1 MDNAPRGTLSRNQL
15 VALVIFVFCCLLST
29 ARILREA
36 PKPWRIQTDDI
47 ARRSDQRFAAV
58 KQLLPRRGVVGYIGE
73 PGDSSLPDYYLAQYA
88 LAPIVVDRSIQHKL
102 ILGNF
107 PSLQVPISMPGLRKI
122 QDFGN
127 GVVLMANEDVD

>member
-1 MDNAPRGTLSRNQL
+1 MNNAPRSALSRNQL
-15 VALVIFVFCCLLST
+15 LALVIFIFCCLLST

-36 PKPWRIQTDDI
+36 PKPWRIQPDDI
-47 ARRSDQRFAAV
+47 AQRSDQRFAAV
-58 KQLLPRRGVVGYIGE
+58 KQVLPNRGVVGYIGE

-88 LAPIVVDRSIQHKL
+88 LAPLVVDRSIQHKI

-107 PSLQVPISMPGLRKI
+107 PSLQVPISVPGLRKI

-127 GVVLMANEDVD
+127 GVALLTNEDAH